1 MKLFLRKR
9 FGVGTD
15 FGSSGSELGGRPS
28 STSAVKAVGKGAS
41 DVLAS
46 EEGGVK
52 EVLHASEGTRR
63 FRFENRSSSGPG
75 KEGSPENSGLLSE
88 RVRGG
93 DHLQLRSSRAGPI
106 LSRGVAPVENHSGSA
121 LKRSQNGEKHS
132 DTRSSERPSR
142 SSPAARVFFST
153 RTSSTSQL
161 LIKRNAGNREEGI
174 EARRLRSESATASN
188 DADNSDATI
197 LHPRDAQEDAKRK
210 ESPKRRRLH
219 GAILNAGE
227 RNSLTLSP
235 SVLYDSGL
243 SNNSSFLSS
252 EPVGAPGAEKDRTE
266 MHGGE
271 VDRVAVETVQRD
283 SSSAFRFPAI
293 VPGDRER
300 SSDGTNKPSGDS
312 PSVFVGSES
321 AHEVKENIH
330 HLQTRS
336 SRDASSAEPL
346 EVSSVSDLNR
356 GPPTGSFDCALSS
369 SEDENEEQESFPG
382 ENVKPK
388 KKLKKLANVR
398 APRAVEVLFK
408 TKMSQARGNNE
419 SDSPGQKRLRI
430 ATAEGESEPESE
442 TSSGEKAGAQ
452 AEGRPARK
460 KRGPKKGRRG
470 PRGQAAAA
478 KFVSEPDIS
487 ASPGLEA
494 GVGPDRGF
502 QNGEDLDT
510 FFQESQLEE
519 PNLGGGE
526 ALTAQHIH
534 EIPDIPMEMLQ
545 ALKGGDEQVGQEP
558 SPARHDPRGQGN
570 TSVSLEVDRHRNER
584 ASTESAEGTL
594 LGHDQI
600 VTSEP
605 LVQPP
610 IVPDLDSFFTESA
623 AGLTRSANASAQEE
637 STIRGA
643 VEAALGSSAGDRPEL
658 REALPASAP
667 SESDERVNILE
678 RQLANLLA
686 SIPANAANT
695 SDPRVDTLE
704 REFAHI
710 HERENAQDSHLKE
723 IGAMLTSLVQNSSAA
738 DEKFAMISARMTEQ
752 EAGSNYLQQA
762 SLFASSEKVKS
773 LEQVVEASR
782 KKDRVLKAHIQ
793 EFSALLDTVILRKIS
808 LDTAQTSRGTLRPS
822 SRVVAETAT
831 PSTRSMSAIPGES
844 SQKEFRFSNS
854 GEIHVSEERVEAV
867 RGEASSEPPHDQK
880 IVEDFLKLSCED
892 DSPLGRTQGVV
903 PFRSGKRQQV
913 VLAQSVVH

>member
-1 MKLFLRKR
+1 M
-9 FGVGTD
+9 
-15 FGSSGSELGGRPS
+15 
-28 STSAVKAVGKGAS
+28 
-41 DVLAS
+41 
-46 EEGGVK
+46 
-52 EVLHASEGTRR
+52 
-63 FRFENRSSSGPG
+63 
-75 KEGSPENSGLLSE
+75 
-88 RVRGG
+88 
-93 DHLQLRSSRAGPI
+93 
-106 LSRGVAPVENHSGSA
+106 
-121 LKRSQNGEKHS
+121 
-132 DTRSSERPSR
+132 
-142 SSPAARVFFST
+142 
-153 RTSSTSQL
+153 
-161 LIKRNAGNREEGI
+161 
-174 EARRLRSESATASN
+174 
-188 DADNSDATI
+188 
-197 LHPRDAQEDAKRK
+197 
-210 ESPKRRRLH
+210 
-219 GAILNAGE
+219 
-227 RNSLTLSP
+227 
-235 SVLYDSGL
+235 
-243 SNNSSFLSS
+243 
-252 EPVGAPGAEKDRTE
+252 
-266 MHGGE
+266 
-271 VDRVAVETVQRD
+271 
-283 SSSAFRFPAI
+283 
-293 VPGDRER
+293 
-300 SSDGTNKPSGDS
+300 
-312 PSVFVGSES
+312 
-321 AHEVKENIH
+321 
-330 HLQTRS
+330 
-336 SRDASSAEPL
+336 
-346 EVSSVSDLNR
+346 
-356 GPPTGSFDCALSS
+356 
-369 SEDENEEQESFPG
+369 
-382 ENVKPK
+382 
-388 KKLKKLANVR
+388 
-398 APRAVEVLFK
+398 
-408 TKMSQARGNNE
+408 
-419 SDSPGQKRLRI
+419 
-430 ATAEGESEPESE
+430 
-442 TSSGEKAGAQ
+442 
-452 AEGRPARK
+452 
-460 KRGPKKGRRG
+460 
-470 PRGQAAAA
+470 
-478 KFVSEPDIS
+478 SEPDIR

-494 GVGPDRGF
+494 GVGLDRGF
-502 QNGEDLDT
+502 ENGEDLDT

-558 SPARHDPRGQGN
+558 SPARRDPRGQGD

-643 VEAALGSSAGDRPEL
+643 VEAALGSPAGDRPEL

-667 SESDERVNILE
+667 SESDERVKILE

-686 SIPANAANT
+686 SIPANAANS

-793 EFSALLDTVILRKIS
+793 EFSALLDTVILRKS
-808 LDTAQTSRGTLRPS
+808 PLDTAQTSRGTLRPA

-831 PSTRSMSAIPGES
+831 PSTRSMSASPGES
-844 SQKEFRFSNS
+844 RQKEFRFSNS
-854 GEIHVSEERVEAV
+854 GEIHVSEGGVEAV

-903 PFRSGKRQQV
+903 LFPSEAESGSRSSWHKASYTEGDTLRSETQTFSEPSFDEIFPNSPTSLFPEDSSAVSFFPEEMESEGEDSPIFASKDTPVSSSRKSNPFSTTVAAMRLKATASRQKALREKEAQGAREAELPAAPQPGGTSSPFLAATAATRLKAAASRKKAQREKKLQEAREAELAAAPQPGGTTSPFLAATAAMRLKAAASRKREQRKKNNRGAWEEEMAESLLQQDDIERCIETITSTKKPSLSTAALAATAAMRLKSYGRRSDDPGFAVDEDGREQAHSPLITEELLEAIGVGVYSSDSESDFEDVTLRLFKSPAPARSRSRSPQRPPWYPPGGKV
-913 VLAQSVVH
+913 PN